1 MELLKGSDGYARGA
15 KAKVGKTKKYY
26 SASSYWLY
34 PTEVRWSDPREQ
46 NLSQTKDTITDKINI
61 QDNSKRTSRPRRDAA
76 VVGELHIRLNDTD
89 ADP

>member
-1 MELLKGSDGYARGA
+1 MRKRRL
-15 KAKVGKTKKYY
+15 GKRKNIIRRPVN
-26 SASSYWLY
+26 WLY